1 MTVNTQSVTVAEG
14 ESTLVM
20 VTTTSEIDNPF
31 NISISS
37 ANSRK
42 LLLYC
47 VYRHTDYIIDLVDDI
62 IISPM
67 EITVTTNI
75 TSFNITI
82 TAMEDNMVEGVE
94 NFDISFTT
102 TAINVALPSNVM
114 VVVEDLTGKRLI
126 LL

>member
-1 MTVNTQSVTVAEG
+1 M
-14 ESTLVM
+14 LVV

-37 ANSRK
+37 TNLRK

-67 EITVTTNI
+67 EITVTTTI

-82 TAMEDNMVEGVE
+82 TALEDNMVEGVE

-114 VVVEDLTGKRLI
+114 VVVEDRTGKRLI